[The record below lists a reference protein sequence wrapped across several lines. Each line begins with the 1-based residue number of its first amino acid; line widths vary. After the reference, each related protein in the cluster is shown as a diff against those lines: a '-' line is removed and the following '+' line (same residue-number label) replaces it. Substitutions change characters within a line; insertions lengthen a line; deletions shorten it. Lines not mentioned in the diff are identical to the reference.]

1 MDFLRRPAL
10 AEDTVQYRLFLAQ
23 PDPSDTRA
31 AEQCLQ
37 QHLERVLAQCAPLLV
52 QYIWQ
57 DQTFNI
63 KYCPEKG
70 GVPAHLAGSTRFG
83 DNVEDEWFIVYL
95 MLEITRAFP
104 LLAAR
109 VEDNDGEFLL
119 IEAADCLPRWLSPES
134 SENRVFL
141 YRGDLHIIPAPPRPG
156 APGWPPEVTPSLPQA
171 LALLCSHPQSCL
183 AAQPIRSAVAKRV
196 TGAFYLR
203 TPLDLRCCRPFSTF
217 TPESCVLTSALQV
230 TFTRCLYAQL
240 QGQTFTPDRR
250 SGFTLPPRSDPR
262 YRAHELGM
270 KLAHGFEILV
280 SKCRQPSSELGSPV
294 SCSPL
299 WGGFLDSLQKSGY
312 FRGELEG
319 SARYRELL
327 HSAER
332 FFRQSITV
340 PQSSG
345 GLSPGQEVLQEL
357 QSCPLNVEELR
368 ERESQLPPED
378 SDSWLE
384 ISPEDL
390 ERLLQETTGRA
401 TGSSNPCKRATQEE
415 EEAGYSLVAVT
426 KSVKAFI
433 NKVSSHEGAELPWSQ
448 SESPFTF
455 DASSMASAVDRIIGT
470 ALLLPLLGPGLK
482 GAEALGSL
490 RRYMD
495 QMDQELAGTH
505 IGHSFAQPAGVV
517 SHCPPPTAGGSTST
531 PDRTATLSTGMY
543 KQCHLV
549 TARASLTVLH
559 PELGCLITQGQL
571 QEYSIILLYA
581 EEGHSPVGSEAARLD
596 SPTLQRCFFQL
607 SSLGMDPVILLGG
620 LSAFRRLYPFLCT
633 PRMVLLEPERR
644 ALTIY
649 PSEILEGA
657 LYQGSAAQAQDYR
670 IIKNLHITHVVNAT
684 ADSPDAFPS
693 VLRYLRLRLSDDTQ
707 QDVGEAL
714 PLAARFIAGALQG
727 GGGRVLVHCSLG
739 RGRSSALTLAFLM
752 EHRRW
757 PLCHA
762 YRWLQERRGCA
773 APNAGFLRQ
782 LAVYEERLF
791 GQRLTTLEDIR
802 L

>member
-196 TGAFYLR
+196 TGYPGRIQASLHRAHCVLPAGVAAVLQRRPDLVAPAVTAFYLR

-217 TPESCVLTSALQV
+217 TPESCVLTSV

-312 FRGELEG
+312 FRRELEG

-455 DASSMASAVDRIIGT
+455 DASSMASAVDRIIGAPDGELDSDDLEDEDEEGSDSEEEERAGEET
-470 ALLLPLLGPGLK
+470 AGRGPGLK

-505 IGHSFAQPAGVV
+505 IGHSFSQPAGVGENR
-517 SHCPPPTAGGSTST
+517 PGPDEAQGRADGLQEDEGAT
-531 PDRTATLSTGMY
+531 PLDVDLN
-543 KQCHLV
+543 LV
-549 TARASLTVLH
+549 TN
-559 PELGCLITQGQL
+559 
-571 QEYSIILLYA
+571 LL
-581 EEGHSPVGSEAARLD
+581 ES
-596 SPTLQRCFFQL
+596 L
-607 SSLGMDPVILLGG
+607 SSQAGLAGPASTLLQSMG
-620 LSAFRRLYPFLCT
+620 
-633 PRMVLLEPERR
+633 
-644 ALTIY
+644 I
-649 PSEILEGA
+649 
-657 LYQGSAAQAQDYR
+657 
-670 IIKNLHITHVVNAT
+670 H
-684 ADSPDAFPS
+684 
-693 VLRYLRLRLSDDTQ
+693 
-707 QDVGEAL
+707 L
-714 PLAARFIAGALQG
+714 PPNTD
-727 GGGRVLVHCSLG
+727 
-739 RGRSSALTLAFLM
+739 RS
-752 EHRRW
+752 
-757 PLCHA
+757 
-762 YRWLQERRGCA
+762 
-773 APNAGFLRQ
+773 
-782 LAVYEERLF
+782 
-791 GQRLTTLEDIR
+791 
-802 L
+802 